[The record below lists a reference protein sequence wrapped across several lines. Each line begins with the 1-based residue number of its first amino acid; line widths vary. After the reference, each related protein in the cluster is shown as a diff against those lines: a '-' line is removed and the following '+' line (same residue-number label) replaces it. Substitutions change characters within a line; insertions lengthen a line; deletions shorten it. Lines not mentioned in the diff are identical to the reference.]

1 MRVVHLFVPGLIG
14 GSVRGSLSMVVAQ
27 ANAVMSSWSRGA
39 MSSGPQPVAPR
50 ALVIEDAADVRDL
63 WAHELERVGFN
74 VFRAED
80 GETGMREVQRVDP
93 ILIVLDLMLPGVN
106 GFSVARWVRE
116 LDRGRDVAIL
126 AVSALT
132 HQTLRREAFDAG
144 CDAFL
149 AKPTTGEA
157 LILEAARLLGGRVSL
172 KRRWS

>member
-1 MRVVHLFVPGLIG
+1 
-14 GSVRGSLSMVVAQ
+14 
-27 ANAVMSSWSRGA
+27 
-39 MSSGPQPVAPR
+39 
-50 ALVIEDAADVRDL
+50 VIEDASDLRDL
-63 WAHELERVGFN
+63 WAYELERVGFN

-80 GETGMREVQRVDP
+80 GEAGIREVQRVDP
-93 ILIVLDLMLPGVN
+93 ILIVLDLMLPRLN

-132 HQTLRREAFDAG
+132 HETLRREAFDAG

-157 LILEAARLLGGRVSL
+157 VILEATRLVGGKALL
-172 KRRWS
+172 KRRCS